1 MVILRRVF
9 NGIAIFCIA
18 YYVAR
23 GYFRRDET
31 NTATMRVHS
40 SWWKDAKIY
49 SFISKIPALPYP
61 WSITWTLYNWK
72 EIWAES
78 RVLKEVTLCCASLFH
93 VQLVHFRNYRRR
105 HVVNIVCIWNG
116 FGSWTK
122 IQPSFSSLGYFHKQF
137 LFCARF

>member
-9 NGIAIFCIA
+9 DGTAIFCIA

-40 SWWKDAKIY
+40 SWWKDAKIC

-78 RVLKEVTLCCASLFH
+78 RVLKEVILCCASLFH

-137 LFCARF
+137 LFCSRF